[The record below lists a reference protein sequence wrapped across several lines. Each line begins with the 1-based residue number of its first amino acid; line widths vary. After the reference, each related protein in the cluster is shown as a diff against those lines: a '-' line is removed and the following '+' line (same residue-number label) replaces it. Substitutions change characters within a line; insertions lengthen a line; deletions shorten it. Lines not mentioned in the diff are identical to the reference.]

1 MTIIKTIKFDLPID
15 GVKVKNIEELR
26 EHFTVEIL
34 ELYNNG
40 ILLKW
45 LKSRRNLEEAS
56 RLETI
61 HETQLSR
68 SSLLKTL
75 CEIFTV
81 DADDMIISSALGM
94 PPEKMEKNFP
104 EIKAQ
109 YRAIAKAEV
118 EAEAK
123 VNVEKIRQPTV
134 SGKYL
139 IHANRTVTDTETQL
153 MWKQNSE
160 AVKYTWDDAMAK
172 FGNNVHFAGYND
184 WRMPTIEELKTL
196 FDEKNSPVI
205 NPIAFPNTPSSAFWS
220 ISPVANLLKYV
231 WVFNFGSG
239 GSNYG
244 DKNSSH
250 TVRLVRNG
258 Q

>member
-1 MTIIKTIKFDLPID
+1 MKIIKFDLPID

-40 ILLKW
+40 MLLKW
-45 LKSRRNLEEAS
+45 LRSRKNLQEVNYLEAIPA
-56 RLETI
+56 T
-61 HETQLSR
+61 LSR
-68 SSLLKTL
+68 FSLLKTL

-109 YRAIAKAEV
+109 YRAIAKAEI
-118 EAEAK
+118 ETKAK
-123 VNVEKIRQPTV
+123 ESIV

-139 IHANRTVTDTETQL
+139 IHANRTVTDTENKL
-153 MWKQNSE
+153 MWKQDSE
-160 AVKYTWDDAMAK
+160 MGKYTWNDAMEN

-184 WRMPTIEELKTL
+184 WRMPTFEELKTL
-196 FDEKNSPVI
+196 FDEKHSPVI
-205 NPIAFPNTPSSAFWS
+205 NSIAFPNTPSSAFWS
-220 ISPVANLLKYV
+220 TSPVTNLSKYV
-231 WVFNFGSG
+231 WVFNFGSS

-244 DKNSSH
+244 DKTSSH
-250 TVRLVRNG
+250 SVRLVRSG
-258 Q
+258 K